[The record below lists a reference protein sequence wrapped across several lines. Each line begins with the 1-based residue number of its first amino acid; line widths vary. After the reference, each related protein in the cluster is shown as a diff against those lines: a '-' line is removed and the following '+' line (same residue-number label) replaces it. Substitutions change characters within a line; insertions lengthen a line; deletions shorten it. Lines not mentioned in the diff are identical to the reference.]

1 VRRSPEQ
8 AAWIEMLSRG
18 QKYWREAPAHLQEDE
33 AVAFA
38 AFRSPLLQ
46 PGAYESYKFV
56 QDFEGASETLR
67 DNKELALEAVKGLG
81 VLVFGFV
88 SDRLKGDR
96 ELLMKSLKYRH
107 FPQDFTILWES
118 VSQELRHN
126 KDLIIELVKQDSCSN
141 LFFQAPDH
149 LQADPD
155 VLLAVK
161 ESILSTI
168 SGPNGWDRCLLV
180 NDCECICECGCV
192 RVPPALYGD
201 KDFVVQAIKQGI
213 NCFFRLPGHLQ
224 ADADVISAMKEITL
238 LEAFV
243 QAPELQLNIAF
254 MQKLSLTLVRHLE
267 LESDGCTTSFGFAW
281 LKVIVNAHTISALC
295 KACVTSQDV
304 AFCADYER
312 KTDYEIRR
320 TRSCMRQRQNRV
332 STTQRQYKPW
342 KDTHKRGGRHKTS
355 FAEDWKM

>member
-1 VRRSPEQ
+1 
-8 AAWIEMLSRG
+8 
-18 QKYWREAPAHLQEDE
+18 
-33 AVAFA
+33 
-38 AFRSPLLQ
+38 
-46 PGAYESYKFV
+46 
-56 QDFEGASETLR
+56 LR
-67 DNKELALEAVKGLG
+67 DNKELALEAAKGLG
-81 VLVFGFV
+81 VLVFKVV

-96 ELLMKSLKYRH
+96 ELLVESLKYRSCS
-107 FPQDFTILWES
+107 QDFVLLWELMS
-118 VSQELRHN
+118 PELRDD
-126 KDLIIELVKQDSCSN
+126 KDLLIEVVKQDGCSHYF
-141 LFFQAPDH
+141 LQAPDH
-149 LQADPD
+149 LQSDPD

-168 SGPNGWDRCLLV
+168 CR
-180 NDCECICECGCV
+180 CGCEGCRDGYHCGGYHCEYGSV
-192 RVPPALYGD
+192 RVPQALYGD

-254 MQKLSLTLVRHLE
+254 MQKLSPTLVRHLE

-281 LKVIVNAHTISALC
+281 LKVIVNAHTISALR